1 MGPTKWTSPL
11 VREDNRWT
19 FPQFDDVRLLQ
30 YGMSAGGS
38 LLLLALLGVVTGF
51 LLYRRRD
58 HVEHTI
64 KTDLSPPHIIIRKTD
79 FVKDDLDSAAALQ
92 VCALFQLSILYK
104 DQGGH

>member
-1 MGPTKWTSPL
+1 MT
-11 VREDNRWT
+11 EDYRWT

-64 KTDLSPPHIIIRKTD
+64 KTDLYPPHIIIRKTK
-79 FVKDDLDSAAALQ
+79 FVKEDLVSAAALQ
-92 VCALFQLSILYK
+92 VCVLSVCN
-104 DQGGH
+104 DEFF